1 MPRLRSPQIADRW
14 KDTRALLGGV
24 EGHLADREA
33 EWLYFAAATC
43 RAEGEVVE
51 VGSFKGKSAICLA
64 KGIEVSGSGGR
75 VIAMDPHCAPAP
87 TDPGLR
93 GAQSSEPEMKANLA
107 RAGVADLVDVRV
119 QYSKDAART
128 WQSPIRLLWLD
139 GDHTLEGVQADFDCW
154 TPHLSEGGIL
164 AMHDVLHRFEGPASV
179 FLQHVLRSPGWAGI
193 GFVKSIGFARKA
205 AAADLTGSRRTRLQ
219 AALLARM
226 AAPLRRPGRRGAVG
240 YKLLRAIVLRV

>member
-1 MPRLRSPQIADRW
+1 MPRLRSAETAHRW
-14 KDTRALLGGV
+14 RDTRALLGGV

-64 KGIEVSGSGGR
+64 KGVEVSGSGGR
-75 VIAMDPHCAPAP
+75 VIAIDPHCAPAP
-87 TDPGLR
+87 TDPELR
-93 GAQSSEPEMKANLA
+93 GAHSSEPEMKANLA

-119 QYSKDAART
+119 QYSGEVART

-154 TPHLSEGGIL
+154 TPHLSEGGLL

-205 AAADLTGSRRTRLQ
+205 AAANLTGSRRTRLQ
-219 AALLARM
+219 AALLGRM
-226 AAPLRRPGRRGAVG
+226 ATLSRRPERRGAFG
-240 YKLLRAIVLRV
+240 HRLLRAIVLRV